1 MGTSTVT
8 AKSPDNISNLVHA
21 SAGAAIYQKDAQGRF
36 LSSNLNHQK
45 FMGRSAEQIIGH
57 TVEEIGAVND
67 EYPPLIDDADILA
80 GKTIRQVAGKLLDGN
95 NQPRDVIVSK
105 SPLVIGGKIAG
116 IVGVIEDITD
126 QIAQSKA
133 LAELTEAIQNVP
145 SGILVYHWNGFGD
158 YKLIMANPVARKL
171 FNIPDDTDED
181 LDSIMVKAT
190 HPDDRWCFDYLKG
203 EVAAGRQETSCQC
216 RFLPIGAHEYIYLK
230 IRLRCVP
237 KDDGCILLYVSLTDV
252 TAEQRS
258 AQALAEAQK
267 AYQEVAAGAGLVV
280 WIYNISN
287 DAVEFLSDN
296 DAISRVIPVRLPH
309 KLANGPHFVER
320 FLSSE
325 CREDFRRLHAN
336 LKQGIAGSCEIK
348 YQVKL
353 GQPPHWA
360 RLIYN
365 LPKGASHSTI
375 AYGVGINIT
384 AEKLRSIQYNAEMR
398 MLHTAVKSNLLS
410 KSHFD
415 LTNNKLLDYIQHS
428 PNALNIH
435 EGISYDDFFNIL
447 LNMIISPEERRL
459 VSQKLNIANLLQLC
473 AEENRNFSL
482 EYRRH
487 CEDLS
492 PIMVECTVSLF
503 INQSNHVECF
513 ICFYDITNKF
523 LNYIIADKLND
534 MGYLFVALVN
544 ILTGTMTFYSKKT
557 GVLESTPRK
566 PLFYNEELLRMLNK
580 YYQDSEKAQKL
591 YKHSCLESILNFLD
605 THANDAQFDFSFD
618 FYDSNASQISCRR
631 LQACYLDSSHTS
643 IFIIQSDITK
653 QYQKEMTQLKM
664 LETALAEAERANA
677 SKSLFLAG
685 ISHDMRTPLN
695 GIMSFTDFAL
705 KTESRS
711 QQHYFLTKIRQSG
724 ELLLALINDT
734 LNLTRIESGKVKVT
748 PEWMDTRA
756 MLDEVLTGVTM
767 AANDRQLTLNVEQSS
782 DLPHYI
788 IGDKLKIQEILLN
801 IISNAIKFT
810 KPGGSVNVIIDTIP
824 LQLQTSEEMAMS
836 ESDGHKWLRAIIRD
850 TGIGMSQEF
859 LPHIFE
865 AFTQED
871 SREVDNPN
879 GTGLGLSIV
888 KKYVDMMNGTIQVR
902 SELGKGTT
910 FEVHLMVEKAGP
922 KPVQQKAAAEN
933 CHFGHLRVLL
943 AEDNV
948 LNQEIAAMLLSS
960 KGITADIANNGQRAV
975 EMFEAAPPNQYQLIL
990 MDLRMPVMSG
1000 YEATLQIRQGR
1011 NPDGAK
1017 IPIIAMT
1024 ADAYD
1029 DDIKRCL
1036 EAGMNGHVSK
1046 PINPDKLYK
1055 EIAKW
1060 CSDK

>member
-1 MGTSTVT
+1 MGMSTGTS
-8 AKSPDNISNLVHA
+8 KSPNNISNLVRD

-67 EYPPLIDDADILA
+67 KYPPLIDDAEILA
-80 GKTIRQVAGKLLDGN
+80 GKTIRQVTGKLLNGD

-105 SPLVIGGKIAG
+105 APLIIGGKIAG
-116 IVGVIEDITD
+116 IIGVIEDITD
-126 QIAQSKA
+126 QLAQSKA
-133 LAELTEAIQNVP
+133 LAELTEAIRYVP
-145 SGILVYHWNGFGD
+145 SGILVYQCNSPES
-158 YKLIMANPVARKL
+158 YNLVLANPVARKL

-181 LDSIMVKAT
+181 LNGIMQRSL
-190 HPDDRWCFDYLKG
+190 HPDDSWCTSYL
-203 EVAAGRQETSCQC
+203 RQELTSGKQEASCQC
-216 RFLPIGAHEYIYLK
+216 RFLPLGAQEYIWLK
-230 IRLRCVP
+230 LRVRSVP
-237 KDDGCILLYVSLTDV
+237 KEAGCVLLYISLTDV

-280 WIYNISN
+280 WIYNIAT

-296 DAISRVIPVRLPH
+296 DTIARVIPLQMPRR
-309 KLANGPHFVER
+309 LANGPQFIEP
-320 FLSSE
+320 FLSPE

-336 LKQGIAGSCEIK
+336 LKEGRSGSCEIK
-348 YQVKL
+348 YLTKL

-365 LPKGASHSTI
+365 LPKGASNTSI

-384 AEKLRSIQYNAEMR
+384 AEKLRSVQYNAEMR

-415 LTNNKLLDYIQHS
+415 LTDNKLLDYIHHS
-428 PNALNIH
+428 PNALNLQ
-435 EGISYDDFFNIL
+435 EGMAYDDFFDEL
-447 LNMIISPEERRL
+447 LDMIISPEERRL
-459 VSQKLNIANLLQLC
+459 VSQKLNMANLLRMC

-503 INQSNHVECF
+503 INQNSHVECF

-557 GVLESTPRK
+557 GILESTPMK
-566 PLFYNEELLRMLNK
+566 PLFYNMELLRMLNK
-580 YYQDSEKAQKL
+580 YYQDDEKVQKL
-591 YKHSCLESILNFLD
+591 YQLSCLDSILEFLD
-605 THANDAQFDFSFD
+605 SHENDVQFDFSFD
-618 FYDSNASQISCRR
+618 FYNSETNQLSCRR
-631 LQACYLDSSHTS
+631 LQACYLDNSHTS
-643 IFIIQSDITK
+643 IFVIQSDITK

-664 LETALAEAERANA
+664 LETALAEAKKANA

-724 ELLLALINDT
+724 ELLLSLINDT
-734 LNLTRIESGKVKVT
+734 LNLTRIESGKVKVET
-748 PEWMDTRA
+748 EWMDTRA

-767 AANDRQLTLNVEQSS
+767 AANDRQLTLNVEQNSN
-782 DLPHYI
+782 LPRYI
-788 IGDKLKIQEILLN
+788 IGDKLKMQEILLN

-810 KPGGSVNVIIDTIP
+810 KPGGSVDVIIDTIP
-824 LQLQTSEEMAMS
+824 LQQQTSEEIAMA
-836 ESDGHKWLRAIIRD
+836 EADNQRWLRAIIRD

-859 LPHIFE
+859 LPHIFD
-865 AFTQED
+865 AFSQED

-888 KKYVDMMNGTIQVR
+888 KKYVDMMNGSIRVD
-902 SELGKGTT
+902 SELGKGTA
-910 FEVHLMVEKAGP
+910 FEVHIMVEEAGA
-922 KPVQQKAAAEN
+922 KPVEQKSTTEH
-933 CHFGHLRVLL
+933 CHFGKLHALL

-960 KGITADIANNGQRAV
+960 KGATADIANNGQEAV
-975 EMFEAAPPNQYQLIL
+975 DMFEAAPPGRYQLIL
-990 MDLRMPVMSG
+990 MDLWMPVMNG
-1000 YEATLQIRQGR
+1000 YEATLQIRQGS
-1011 NPDGAK
+1011 NPDGAD

-1024 ADAYD
+1024 ADAYED
-1029 DDIKRCL
+1029 DVKRCM

-1060 CSDK
+1060 CSNK